1 MADCSDMG
9 NSGARRKTDRQSDN
23 HHLKKSAMKHF
34 FTLCTAG
41 LLVFQLPAQ
50 YKELPNHLVYDSV
63 HGIETNPYLKE
74 YIYSYSNP
82 ERPYREYGYFFP
94 YLPNTPFVDSLSN
107 LHSQAE
113 VTRIFNAT
121 ARRDAKARV
130 DPQAL
135 RPVITADQ
143 VNDFFFMLD
152 LATLSQADEQRAY
165 DFLCYFNRIKS
176 PQEQMAIFC
185 KDRQGIVRF
194 SHPTDSVYAFND
206 LENRL
211 ALKWE
216 EYRHRSTL
224 LPTMSTTEMLSDAEM
239 RHGKYPGSVAFPNRS
254 VFIHLG
260 RHSRYQGYEFM
271 EFDHLTNN
279 FKYDFKYLHTIDLDE
294 TDTYGQFDY
303 IIRQTGGAE
312 MRMRWGN
319 ALLTDIILNR
329 LVMCYVYDN
338 RPVPDYQ
345 ESARSPQTR
354 SWISIFLEAARRPQ
368 PVSAPQKL
376 PPAGTSPRPESP
388 SRVEPERPAGR
399 E

>member
-1 MADCSDMG
+1 
-9 NSGARRKTDRQSDN
+9 
-23 HHLKKSAMKHF
+23 MKHF

-41 LLVFQLPAQ
+41 LLALPLQAQ
-50 YKELPNHLVYDSV
+50 NKDLRNQMIYDSV
-63 HGIETNPYLKE
+63 HGVETNPYLKE
-74 YIYSYSNP
+74 YMYSYSSA

-107 LHSQAE
+107 LQSQSE
-113 VTRIFNAT
+113 VIRIFEAT
-121 ARRDAKARV
+121 ARRDAKGRV
-130 DPQAL
+130 DPYQL
-135 RPVITADQ
+135 YPVITADQ
-143 VNDFFFMLD
+143 VNDFFFILD
-152 LATLSQADEQRAY
+152 LATLTEADEQRAY
-165 DFLCYFNRIKS
+165 DFLRHFNKVKS
-176 PQEQMAIFC
+176 KQEQIAVFC

-216 EYRHRSTL
+216 EYLHRHTL
-224 LPTMSTTEMLSDAEM
+224 VPTMSTTEMLSDVEI
-239 RHGKYPGSVAFPNRS
+239 RYGKYPGRVEFPNRS

-260 RHSRYQGYEFM
+260 RHSRYEGYGYM
-271 EFDHLTNN
+271 DFDHLTNN

-294 TDTYGQFDY
+294 KDTYKQFDY

-312 MRMRWGN
+312 MRMGWGN

-338 RPVPDYQ
+338 RPDPDYE
-345 ESARSPQTR
+345 ESARSTQTR
-354 SWISIFLEAARRPQ
+354 SWISIFSEAMRTPQ
-368 PVSAPQKL
+368 TLPDPRQL
-376 PPAGTSPRPESP
+376 PPAGTSSQPEKP
-388 SRVEPERPAGR
+388 VRVSQERPSGR